1 MADLT
6 THASRTSSKGLSIIL
21 IVTALLVSGV
31 ALLVMFDPLRD
42 DPEQIVNEPTVAPTQ
57 TLAPSLTPTLTVT
70 PAPSATASPTTAPTE
85 LPTAQAGIVETSVA
99 EAVITENGDNDV
111 SRGTGADPLTINQQ
125 VQRTEVVEY
134 QVQYGDSLTGIA
146 NQFGITTETII
157 WSNGTFYVN
166 AMHPGMVLNIMPVDG
181 ALHKVE
187 DPMTIADLAE
197 EYDVEPYAAIIN
209 SDYNDFL
216 RDATPD
222 MIIPEGFE
230 VVIEGGTGSKEPVYW
245 DPRGGAAS
253 TVDPSSSTGSV
264 YQGTARF
271 GIGDPGSCGVQEIYD
286 GTLPSINPVR
296 GYVLTT
302 DFNWN
307 HRGLDLSAVEGTPVR
322 AVGAG
327 TVIFAGWSTW
337 GYGYAIVVA
346 HGPVMTLYAHLT
358 GTGFVWCGKHVEAGE
373 HIGNVGST
381 GNSSGPHLHFEIRN
395 AAGVPQNPRD
405 FLTFAA
411 LRQ

>member
-6 THASRTSSKGLSIIL
+6 TQAPHTPSSKGLSIIL

-31 ALLVMFDPLRD
+31 ALLVMFDPIHD

-57 TLAPSLTPTLTVT
+57 TLEPTFTPTIPVT
-70 PAPSATASPTTAPTE
+70 PAPSATVPPTSAPTE
-85 LPTAQAGIVETSVA
+85 LPTAQADIVETSVA
-99 EAVITENGDNDV
+99 EAVITDNGDGEVVRD
-111 SRGTGADPLTINQQ
+111 ADPLTINQQ
-125 VQRTEVVEY
+125 VQRTDIVEY
-134 QVQYGDSLTGIA
+134 EVQYGDSLTGIA
-146 NQFGITTETII
+146 NEFGITTETII

-166 AMHPGMVLNIMPVDG
+166 AMRPGMILNIMPVDG
-181 ALHKVE
+181 AYHKVE
-187 DPMTIADLAE
+187 DPITIAELAE
-197 EYDVEPYAAIIN
+197 EYEVEPYTAIIN

-216 RDATPD
+216 HDATPD
-222 MIIPEGFE
+222 MIIPEGFA

-245 DPRGGAAS
+245 DPRGGAGS
-253 TVDPSSSTGSV
+253 TVDPSSSTGSI

-271 GIGDPGSCGVQEIYD
+271 GVGDLGSCGVQEVYD

-373 HIGNVGST
+373 HIANVGST
-381 GNSSGPHLHFEIRN
+381 GNSTGPHLHFEIRN

-405 FLTFAA
+405 FLTFAP